1 MQLEMVMNAQSSA
14 HILKRF
20 SVNPVW
26 LVSIGVAVLF
36 HAAGAVAVV
45 RAPENGLVSLVD
57 GMLHHI
63 TIRET
68 IEFEPIP
75 TPVAVIPAP
84 EPAPAPEEV
93 EIAKAKKTNDQP
105 GGTPQAQ
112 PQTKPAEPVAKP
124 ISIPSISE
132 PTPVSIALPTSAP
145 KAAPKAPKKPKAK
158 PASKPAP
165 KPEPAP
171 VVVAAAEPLPAPQ
184 AVVPFEK
191 ATSATPAVASAVVS
205 AASATDSTSNTTDGA
220 DNTAHGAQ
228 GGTPSASNAA
238 AVGAHGVGGGAG
250 SGGTDE
256 VDRKG
261 LMKEYLK
268 QINAAVRQHY
278 VYPRM
283 AQRMRL
289 EGTATVA
296 VTIDAAGHI
305 TKAEIVESSGHE
317 VLDEAALEAV
327 LALGDVPAPPEALA
341 WSERTVKIP
350 YRFSLRQG

>member
-1 MQLEMVMNAQSSA
+1 MNAQSSA
-14 HILKRF
+14 HLLKKF

-45 RAPENGLVSLVD
+45 QAPENGLVSLVD

-68 IEFEPIP
+68 VQFEPTP
-75 TPVAVIPAP
+75 APVAVIPAP
-84 EPAPAPEEV
+84 EPTPAPEEV
-93 EIAKAKKTNDQP
+93 EIAKAKQTSDQP
-105 GGTPQAQ
+105 GGAPQAQ
-112 PQTKPAEPVAKP
+112 PQTKQPEPVAKP
-124 ISIPSISE
+124 APIPSISE
-132 PTPVSIALPTSAP
+132 PMPVSIALPTSAP

-158 PASKPAP
+158 PAP
-165 KPEPAP
+165 KPEPVP
-171 VVVAAAEPLPAPQ
+171 VVVAAVEPPPAPQ
-184 AVVPFEK
+184 AAVPFEK
-191 ATSATPAVASAVVS
+191 ATSATPAVVSVASAPSDS
-205 AASATDSTSNTTDGA
+205 ASTATDGA
-220 DNTAHGAQ
+220 ANTADNAASGVQ
-228 GGTPSASNAA
+228 GGAPSASNAA

-268 QINAAVRQHY
+268 QINTAVRQHY

-296 VTIDAAGHI
+296 VTIDAEGRI

-327 LALGDVPAPPEALA
+327 LTLGAVPAPPEALA